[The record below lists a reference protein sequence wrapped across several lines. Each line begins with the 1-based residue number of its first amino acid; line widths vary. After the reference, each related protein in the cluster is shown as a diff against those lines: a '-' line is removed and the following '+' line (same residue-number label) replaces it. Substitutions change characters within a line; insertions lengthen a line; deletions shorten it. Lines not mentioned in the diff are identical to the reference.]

1 MLPEYPGSGGLQGS
15 PDEFMFEGR
24 ISRDQ
29 LAKGARKRP
38 IFGYEGLF
46 RPSEANKAFGV
57 GDVSQTTTAKTVP
70 VNRFLGFNLDDLVGK
85 IGLNS
90 RRGLEALQNIPGY
103 KGITDVIADPTLAR
117 AIGSNKALTAAKVL
131 GGAARFMPLVQAPLG
146 ALATAGHARDI
157 AEANERGDTLQA
169 LSSTLKAGLS
179 SASMAPI
186 VGIAPYL
193 AELGL
198 EGAEEIRNRF
208 FPFDAGEEAVGAEQS
223 SQPVNLGQ
231 EHTETLRSF
240 LPPITFPE
248 GTVAPYLGPLGD
260 PPNRED
266 WFQDD
271 PDAFTVTDRSEASLY
286 PIGFTTG
293 SRNPATVPDLSAIGI
308 NPTPDYT
315 WQEILGVQPDLGG
328 RPAFNVDEFGNRASL
343 ARFREPEVDTDDFI
357 RENLIEA
364 VAPAP
369 TVTRSQPGPGG
380 PARDRSPEPER
391 DRTPDP
397 KPKPKPRKK
406 PPRKKKKK
414 KKKKKELVPVVS
426 QNEIF
431 EARHQAL
438 MDALTQGYSRAG
450 RAVEPPSHMLY
461 DI

>member
-1 MLPEYPGSGGLQGS
+1 MGGMIEETPTGIVETALEPIYS
-15 PDEFMFEGR
+15 GR
-24 ISRDQ
+24 IFDPSTWLPGDHIDRTPVLSRLDTDTGIESTYPDYNAPFNR
-29 LAKGARKRP
+29 LLNMRP
-38 IFGYEGLF
+38 QSTPEEFDDFVTSQIL
-46 RPSEANKAFGV
+46 GV
-57 GDVSQTTTAKTVP
+57 
-70 VNRFLGFNLDDLVGK
+70 
-85 IGLNS
+85 
-90 RRGLEALQNIPGY
+90 NIP
-103 KGITDVIADPTLAR
+103 
-117 AIGSNKALTAAKVL
+117 
-131 GGAARFMPLVQAPLG
+131 
-146 ALATAGHARDI
+146 
-157 AEANERGDTLQA
+157 
-169 LSSTLKAGLS
+169 
-179 SASMAPI
+179 
-186 VGIAPYL
+186 
-193 AELGL
+193 
-198 EGAEEIRNRF
+198 EE
-208 FPFDAGEEAVGAEQS
+208 
-223 SQPVNLGQ
+223 
-231 EHTETLRSF
+231 T
-240 LPPITFPE
+240 
-248 GTVAPYLGPLGD
+248 
-260 PPNRED
+260 
-266 WFQDD
+266 
-271 PDAFTVTDRSEASLY
+271 TVT
-286 PIGFTTG
+286 PTV
-293 SRNPATVPDLSAIGI
+293 VPDLSAIGI